1 MESRETQRYISCA
14 ADYGFDEASARALLQ
29 SAGGSAAMDSLESFL
44 QLLLAA
50 ECPEN
55 AMTRSLYWETV
66 RIGMDR
72 KEGGGEGEVV
82 VMMMMMMM
90 MMMIRWS
97 ITPLRWKHAAPS
109 LMLAT

>member
-72 KEGGGEGEVV
+72 KEGEVV
-82 VMMMMMMM
+82 VMMMM